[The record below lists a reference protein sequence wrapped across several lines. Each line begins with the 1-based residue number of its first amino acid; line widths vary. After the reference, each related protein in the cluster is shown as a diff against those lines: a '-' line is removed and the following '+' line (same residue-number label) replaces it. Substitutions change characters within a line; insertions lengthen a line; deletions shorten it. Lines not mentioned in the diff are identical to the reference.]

1 MIKIIIAHL
10 TDVVNKNIL
19 KDFPADF
26 IVFPQILFHILFTE
40 QQ

>member
-19 KDFPADF
+19 MDFHAAF
-26 IVFPQILFHILFTE
+26 MVFPQILFHILFTE